1 MANESNTQTDPQGTD
16 PQTDPKQGEGAQGGT
31 EGDPKP
37 AAEGQGGGEGEVEDK
52 HGQPGINREKYQ
64 RDMKA
69 KDDKIAELQAQLDEK
84 SKTEEG
90 RAALKDELEKLK
102 ADMADE
108 RITHKLEM
116 AGCRNAKAAK
126 ALLDDYDGDVDKL
139 KENCP
144 YLFSDGKDQ
153 KKTGSTG
160 LKPDGDADKA
170 LDEKLD
176 RAFGI
181 KKKE

>member
-1 MANESNTQTDPQGTD
+1 MADENKTQTEPQVTD
-16 PQTDPKQGEGAQGGT
+16 PQTEPKQGDGTQGGT

-37 AAEGQGGGEGEVEDK
+37 AAEGQGGGEGEVKDS

-64 RDMKA
+64 RDIAA
-69 KDDKIAELQAQLDEK
+69 KDKEIADLKAQIAEAA
-84 SKTEEG
+84 KTEEG
-90 RAALKDELEKLK
+90 RKALEEKIAKLEADQKDE
-102 ADMADE
+102 
-108 RITHKLEM
+108 RVTHKLEL
-116 AGCRNAKAAK
+116 AGCRNTKAAK
-126 ALLDDYDGDVDKL
+126 ALLDDYDGDVAKL
-139 KENCP
+139 KEDCP
-144 YLFSDGKDQ
+144 YLFSDGKNKQ
-153 KKTGSTG
+153 TGSTG

>member
-1 MANESNTQTDPQGTD
+1 MADENKTQTEPQVTD
-16 PQTDPKQGEGAQGGT
+16 PQTEPKQGDGTQGGT

-37 AAEGQGGGEGEVEDK
+37 AAEGQGGGEGEVKDN

-64 RDMKA
+64 RDIAA
-69 KDDKIAELQAQLDEK
+69 KDKEIADLKAQIAEAA
-84 SKTEEG
+84 KTEEG
-90 RAALKDELEKLK
+90 RKALEEKIAKLEADQKDE
-102 ADMADE
+102 
-108 RITHKLEM
+108 RVTNKLEL
-116 AGCRNAKAAK
+116 AGCRNTKAAK
-126 ALLDDYDGDVDKL
+126 ALLDDYDGDVAKL
-139 KENCP
+139 KEDCP
-144 YLFSDGKDQ
+144 YLFSDGKNKQ
-153 KKTGSTG
+153 TGSTG

>member
-1 MANESNTQTDPQGTD
+1 MADENKTQTE
-16 PQTDPKQGEGAQGGT
+16 PKQGDGTQGGT

-37 AAEGQGGGEGEVEDK
+37 AAEGQGGGEGEVKDN

-64 RDMKA
+64 RDIAA
-69 KDDKIAELQAQLDEK
+69 KDKEIADLKAQIAEAA
-84 SKTEEG
+84 KTEEG
-90 RAALKDELEKLK
+90 RKALEEKIAKLEADQKDE
-102 ADMADE
+102 
-108 RITHKLEM
+108 RVTHKLEL
-116 AGCRNAKAAK
+116 AGCRNTKAAK
-126 ALLDDYDGDVDKL
+126 ALLDDYDGDVAKL
-139 KENCP
+139 KEDCP
-144 YLFSDGKDQ
+144 YLFSDGKNKQ
-153 KKTGSTG
+153 TGSTG

>member
-1 MANESNTQTDPQGTD
+1 MADENKTQTEPQVTD
-16 PQTDPKQGEGAQGGT
+16 PQTEPKQGDGTQGGT

-37 AAEGQGGGEGEVEDK
+37 AAEGQGGGEGEVKDN

-64 RDMKA
+64 RDIAA
-69 KDDKIAELQAQLDEK
+69 KDKEIADLKAQIAEAA
-84 SKTEEG
+84 KTEEG
-90 RAALKDELEKLK
+90 RKALEEKIAKLEADQKDE
-102 ADMADE
+102 
-108 RITHKLEM
+108 RVTHKLEL
-116 AGCRNAKAAK
+116 AECRNTKAAK
-126 ALLDDYDGDVDKL
+126 ALLDDYDGDVAKL
-139 KENCP
+139 KEDCP
-144 YLFSDGKDQ
+144 YLFSDGKNKQ
-153 KKTGSTG
+153 TGSTG

>member
-1 MANESNTQTDPQGTD
+1 MADENKTQTEPQVTD
-16 PQTDPKQGEGAQGGT
+16 PQTEPKHGDGTQGGT

-37 AAEGQGGGEGEVEDK
+37 AAEGQGGGEGEVKDN

-64 RDMKA
+64 RDIAA
-69 KDDKIAELQAQLDEK
+69 KDKEIADLKAQIAEAA
-84 SKTEEG
+84 KTEEG
-90 RAALKDELEKLK
+90 RKALEEKIAKLEADQKDE
-102 ADMADE
+102 
-108 RITHKLEM
+108 RVTHKLEL
-116 AGCRNAKAAK
+116 AGCRNTKAAK
-126 ALLDDYDGDVDKL
+126 ALLDDYDGDVAKL
-139 KENCP
+139 KEDCP
-144 YLFSDGKDQ
+144 YLFSDGKNKQ
-153 KKTGSTG
+153 TGSTG

>member
-1 MANESNTQTDPQGTD
+1 MADENKTQTDPQTE
-16 PQTDPKQGEGAQGGT
+16 PKQGDGTQGGT

-37 AAEGQGGGEGEVEDK
+37 AAEGQGGGEGEVKDN

-64 RDMKA
+64 RDIAA
-69 KDDKIAELQAQLDEK
+69 KDKEIADLKAQIAEAA
-84 SKTEEG
+84 KTEEG
-90 RAALKDELEKLK
+90 RKALEEKIAKLEADQKDE
-102 ADMADE
+102 
-108 RITHKLEM
+108 RVTHKLEL
-116 AGCRNAKAAK
+116 AGCRNTKAAK
-126 ALLDDYDGDVDKL
+126 ALLDDYDGDVAKL
-139 KENCP
+139 KEDCP
-144 YLFSDGKDQ
+144 YLFSDGKNKQ
-153 KKTGSTG
+153 TGSTG

>member
-64 RDMKA
+64 RDIAA
-69 KDDKIAELQAQLDEK
+69 KDKEIADLKAQIAEAA
-84 SKTEEG
+84 KTEEG
-90 RAALKDELEKLK
+90 RKALEEKIAKLEADQKDE
-102 ADMADE
+102 
-108 RITHKLEM
+108 RVTHKLEL
-116 AGCRNAKAAK
+116 AGCRNTKAAK
-126 ALLDDYDGDVDKL
+126 ALLDDYDGDVAKL
-139 KENCP
+139 KEDCP
-144 YLFSDGKDQ
+144 YLFSDGKNKQ
-153 KKTGSTG
+153 TGSTG

>member
-1 MANESNTQTDPQGTD
+1 MAEQNGTQTDTQTTD
-16 PQTDPKQGEGAQGGT
+16 QQTEPEQGEGTQGGT
-31 EGDPKP
+31 EDDPKP

-84 SKTEEG
+84 SKTEQG
-90 RAALKDELEKLK
+90 RAELRDELDKLK
-102 ADMADE
+102 AEMADE
-108 RITHKLEM
+108 RVSHKLEM
-116 AGCRNAKAAK
+116 AGCKNAKAAK
-126 ALLDDYDGDVDKL
+126 ALLDDYDGDVAKL
-139 KENCP
+139 KADCP
-144 YLFSDGKDQ
+144 YLFSDD

-160 LKPDGDADKA
+160 LKPDGDADAA
-170 LDEKLD
+170 LDEKID
-176 RAFGI
+176 RAFGF

>member
-1 MANESNTQTDPQGTD
+1 MADENKTQTE
-16 PQTDPKQGEGAQGGT
+16 PQTEPKQGDGTQGGT

-37 AAEGQGGGEGEVEDK
+37 AAEGQGGGEGEVKDN

-64 RDMKA
+64 RDIAA
-69 KDDKIAELQAQLDEK
+69 KDKEIADLKAQIAEAA
-84 SKTEEG
+84 KTEEG
-90 RAALKDELEKLK
+90 RKALEEKIAKLEADQKDE
-102 ADMADE
+102 
-108 RITHKLEM
+108 RVTHKLEL
-116 AGCRNAKAAK
+116 AGCRNTKAAK
-126 ALLDDYDGDVDKL
+126 ALLDDYDGDVAKL
-139 KENCP
+139 KEDCP
-144 YLFSDGKDQ
+144 YLFSDGKNKQ
-153 KKTGSTG
+153 TGSTG

>member
-1 MANESNTQTDPQGTD
+1 MADENKTQTEPQVTD
-16 PQTDPKQGEGAQGGT
+16 PQTEPKQGDGTQGGT

-37 AAEGQGGGEGEVEDK
+37 AAEGQGGGEGEVKDN

-64 RDMKA
+64 RDIAA
-69 KDDKIAELQAQLDEK
+69 KDKEIADLKAQIAEAA
-84 SKTEEG
+84 KTEEG
-90 RAALKDELEKLK
+90 RKALEEKIAKLEADQKDE
-102 ADMADE
+102 
-108 RITHKLEM
+108 RVTHKLEL
-116 AGCRNAKAAK
+116 AGCRNTKAAK
-126 ALLDDYDGDVDKL
+126 ALLDDYDGDVAKL
-139 KENCP
+139 KEDCP
-144 YLFSDGKDQ
+144 YLFSDGKN
-153 KKTGSTG
+153 KHTGSTG

>member
-1 MANESNTQTDPQGTD
+1 MADENKTQTEPQVTD
-16 PQTDPKQGEGAQGGT
+16 PQTEPKQGDGTQGGT

-37 AAEGQGGGEGEVEDK
+37 AAEGQGGGEGEVKDN

-64 RDMKA
+64 RDIAA
-69 KDDKIAELQAQLDEK
+69 KDKEIADLKAQIAEAA
-84 SKTEEG
+84 KTEEG
-90 RAALKDELEKLK
+90 RKAIEEKIAKLEADQKDE
-102 ADMADE
+102 
-108 RITHKLEM
+108 RVTHKLEL
-116 AGCRNAKAAK
+116 AGCRNTKAAK
-126 ALLDDYDGDVDKL
+126 ALLDDYDGDVAKL
-139 KENCP
+139 KEDCP
-144 YLFSDGKDQ
+144 YLFSDGKNKQ
-153 KKTGSTG
+153 TGSTG

>member
-1 MANESNTQTDPQGTD
+1 MADENKTQTEPQVTD
-16 PQTDPKQGEGAQGGT
+16 PQTEPKQGDGTQGGT

-37 AAEGQGGGEGEVEDK
+37 AAEGQGGGEGEVKDN

-64 RDMKA
+64 RDIAA
-69 KDDKIAELQAQLDEK
+69 KDKEIADLKAQIAEAA
-84 SKTEEG
+84 KTEEG
-90 RAALKDELEKLK
+90 RKALEEKIAKLEANQKDE
-102 ADMADE
+102 
-108 RITHKLEM
+108 RVTHKLEL
-116 AGCRNAKAAK
+116 AGCRNTKAAK
-126 ALLDDYDGDVDKL
+126 ALLDNYDGDVAKL
-139 KENCP
+139 KEDCP
-144 YLFSDGKDQ
+144 YLFSDGKNKQ
-153 KKTGSTG
+153 TGSTG

>member
-1 MANESNTQTDPQGTD
+1 MADENKTQTEPQVTD
-16 PQTDPKQGEGAQGGT
+16 PQTEPKQGDGTQGGT

-37 AAEGQGGGEGEVEDK
+37 AAEGQGGGEGEVKDN

-64 RDMKA
+64 RDIAA
-69 KDDKIAELQAQLDEK
+69 KDKEIADLKAQIAEAA
-84 SKTEEG
+84 KTEEG
-90 RAALKDELEKLK
+90 RKALEEKIAKLEADQKDEWV
-102 ADMADE
+102 
-108 RITHKLEM
+108 THKLEL
-116 AGCRNAKAAK
+116 AGCRNTKAAK
-126 ALLDDYDGDVDKL
+126 ALLDDYDGDVAKL
-139 KENCP
+139 KEDCP
-144 YLFSDGKDQ
+144 YLFSDGKNKQ
-153 KKTGSTG
+153 TGSTG

>member
-1 MANESNTQTDPQGTD
+1 MADENKTQTEPQVTD
-16 PQTDPKQGEGAQGGT
+16 PQTEPKQGDGTQGGT

-37 AAEGQGGGEGEVEDK
+37 AAEGQGGGEGEVKDN

-64 RDMKA
+64 RDIAA
-69 KDDKIAELQAQLDEK
+69 KDKEIADLKAQIAEAA
-84 SKTEEG
+84 KTEEG
-90 RAALKDELEKLK
+90 RKALEEKIAKLEADQKDE
-102 ADMADE
+102 
-108 RITHKLEM
+108 RVTHKLEL
-116 AGCRNAKAAK
+116 AGCRNTKSAK
-126 ALLDDYDGDVDKL
+126 ALLDDYDGDVAKL
-139 KENCP
+139 KEDCP
-144 YLFSDGKDQ
+144 YLFSDGKNKQ
-153 KKTGSTG
+153 TGSTG